1 MHVKTLPSGERV
13 IVDPAITAQ
22 RIYLWFYFS
31 INVGALAG
39 QISMV
44 WAERY
49 VGFWLS
55 YTLPTAMLL
64 FCPAVMFWG
73 RKRFTRREP
82 GGSVLGP
89 AMRTFWLAQKGRWS
103 LNPVKTYRNL
113 HDGTFWENVRPSKF
127 TDETRPKWMTF
138 DDAWVDEL
146 RRGFNACAVFC
157 WIPLFWLTYNQTVS
171 APESVTRLVA
181 WHGKTNV

>member
-13 IVDPAITAQ
+13 IVDPAVTAQ
-22 RIYLWFYFS
+22 RIYLWFYFA
-31 INVGALAG
+31 INTGALAG

-55 YTLPTAMLL
+55 YTLPTCMLL
-64 FCPAVMFWG
+64 LAPIVMFWG
-73 RKRFTRREP
+73 RKRFARREP

-103 LNPVKTYRNL
+103 INPFQTYKNL

-127 TDETRPKWMTF
+127 TEETRPKWMTF

-171 APESVTRLVA
+171 TLNQ
-181 WHGKTNV
+181 GCK